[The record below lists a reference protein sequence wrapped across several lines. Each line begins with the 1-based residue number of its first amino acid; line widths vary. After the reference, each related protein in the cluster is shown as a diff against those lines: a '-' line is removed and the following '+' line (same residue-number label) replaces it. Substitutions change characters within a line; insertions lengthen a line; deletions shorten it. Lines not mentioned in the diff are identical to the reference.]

1 MARAD
6 ATRSDARAR
15 RGIAAVA
22 GTGIFGDRRRLA
34 TSDLT
39 TNESWKGAPHRGCFG
54 GRRCQLPRF
63 LLTVRTIFLSWLGIA
78 YLVMVSKP
86 QVYCILR
93 RQDITAPWRRGSV
106 LGS

>member
-22 GTGIFGDRRRLA
+22 GTGIFGDRRRLL
-34 TSDLT
+34 TSDLM

-63 LLTVRTIFLSWLGIA
+63 LLTVRTIFLSSWLLESHIWF
-78 YLVMVSKP
+78 MVSNL
-86 QVYCILR
+86 QVHV
-93 RQDITAPWRRGSV
+93 AH
-106 LGS
+106 

>member
-6 ATRSDARAR
+6 ATKSDARAR

-22 GTGIFGDRRRLA
+22 GTGIFGDRRRRA

-63 LLTVRTIFLSWLGIA
+63 LLTVRNAIYSWLLGSA
-78 YLVMVSKP
+78 NRREVGMVSNP
-86 QVYCILR
+86 QVHN
-93 RQDITAPWRRGSV
+93 AH
-106 LGS
+106 

>member
-6 ATRSDARAR
+6 ATKSDARAR

-22 GTGIFGDRRRLA
+22 GTGIFGDRRRRA

-63 LLTVRTIFLSWLGIA
+63 LLTVRNAIYFWLLEAPIA
-78 YLVMVSKP
+78 ARLVWFQTRKF
-86 QVYCILR
+86 ILH
-93 RQDITAPWRRGSV
+93 TKT
-106 LGS
+106 